1 MMCTYLLLHKNTTHY
16 LMHLYSL
23 FSKEMLHGLILD
35 VHFFNFQGTASIMFI
50 VTLYKNNM
58 MHMYVDSIW
67 FISLAIAMKAVD
79 FQQMEL
85 LKVAQPIVHLF
96 NVLLPT

>member
-1 MMCTYLLLHKNTTHY
+1 
-16 LMHLYSL
+16 
-23 FSKEMLHGLILD
+23 MLHGLIPS
-35 VHFFNFQGTASIMFI
+35 VHFFNFQGTANNMFI

-58 MHMYVDSIW
+58 IHMYVDSIW
-67 FISLAIAMKAVD
+67 FISLAIAMKVAD
-79 FQQMEL
+79 FQRMEL